1 MKNSKIANSKIAKNL
16 KKHTPEIL
24 VATGLCACV
33 TSVVLGIKATPK
45 ALLDIEREKINQKVD
60 KLTVKETVKIA
71 WKHYIPCMATVGVG
85 VGAVIGAQKINAGKI
100 AAMTAAIATSE
111 TAFTEYKAK
120 AKEMLGKK
128 KEKEI
133 VEAVHQE
140 RVSKNPPTQSN
151 VIVSKGGTTVYD
163 SMSDRYWDMEVSDI
177 KKAENN
183 INALLLKY
191 GNASLNDLYDEF
203 DMPHTTAGD
212 ILEWSMDQGFM
223 EIELNAV
230 LIDGDKP
237 CISLSYTPCPSQIH
251 CWK

>member
-1 MKNSKIANSKIAKNL
+1 MKNSKIANSKITKQM
-16 KKHTPEIL
+16 KKHAPEIL

-45 ALLDIEREKINQKVD
+45 ALLDIEREKMKQQVE
-60 KLTVKETVKIA
+60 KLTVKQTVKIA
-71 WKHYIPCMATVGVG
+71 WKHYVPCMATIGVG

-111 TAFTEYKAK
+111 TAFSEYKAK

-133 VEAVHQE
+133 IEAVHQE
-140 RVSKNPPTQSN
+140 KVIKNPPTTSN
-151 VIVSKGGTTVYD
+151 VIVSKGSTTVYD

-183 INALLLKY
+183 INALLLQY
-191 GNASLNDLYDEF
+191 GDATLNDLYDEF
-203 DMPHTTAGD
+203 DMPHTTAGE
-212 ILEWSMDQGFM
+212 ILGWNIDQGFM
-223 EIELNAV
+223 EVELNAV
-230 LIDGDKP
+230 LLVGNKP
-237 CISLSYTPCPSQIH
+237 CISLSYTPLPSH
-251 CWK
+251 NMR

>member
-45 ALLDIEREKINQKVD
+45 ALLDIEREKMNQKVE
-60 KLTVKETVKIA
+60 KLTMKETVKIA
-71 WKHYIPCMATVGVG
+71 WKHYIPCMATIGVG
-85 VGAVIGAQKINAGKI
+85 VGAVIGAQRINAGKI

-133 VEAVHQE
+133 VEAVAQE
-140 RVSKNPPTQSN
+140 RVTKNPPTPSN

-163 SMSDRYWDMEVSDI
+163 SMSDRYWGMEVSDI

-230 LIDGDKP
+230 LIEGDKP

>member
-1 MKNSKIANSKIAKNL
+1 MKNSKIANSKIAKNV

-45 ALLDIEREKINQKVD
+45 ALLDIEREKMNQKVD

-71 WKHYIPCMATVGVG
+71 WKHYVPCMATIGFG
-85 VGAVIGAQKINAGKI
+85 VGAVIGAQRINAGKI

-120 AKEMLGKK
+120 AKEVLGKK

-140 RVSKNPPTQSN
+140 KVAKNPPTPSN
-151 VIVSKGGTTVYD
+151 VIVSKGSTTVYD
-163 SMSDRYWDMEVSDI
+163 TMSDRYWNMEVSDI

-183 INALLLKY
+183 INALLLTY

-203 DMPHTTAGD
+203 DMAHTTAGD
-212 ILEWSMDQGFM
+212 MLLWNIDQGFM
-223 EIELNAV
+223 EIEINAV
-230 LIDGDKP
+230 LVDGDKP
-237 CISLSYTPCPSQIH
+237 CISLSYTPCPSQSN

>member
-1 MKNSKIANSKIAKNL
+1 MKNSKIANSKIAKEF

-45 ALLDIEREKINQKVD
+45 ALLDIEREKMKQKVE

-71 WKHYIPCMATVGVG
+71 WKHYIPCMATVGLG
-85 VGAVIGAQKINAGKI
+85 VGAVIGAQSINAGKI
-100 AAMTAAIATSE
+100 AAMTAAITTSE
-111 TAFTEYKAK
+111 TAFTEYQAK

-140 RVSKNPPTQSN
+140 KVIKNPPTQKN
-151 VIVSKGGTTVYD
+151 VIVSKGSTTVYD
-163 SMSDRYWDMEVSDI
+163 SMSDRYWDMEVADI

-203 DMPHTTAGD
+203 DMPHTTAGE

-230 LIDGDKP
+230 LIEGDKP
-237 CISLSYTPCPSQIH
+237 CISLSYSPCPYQIN